1 MPTNN
6 PTGKNQ
12 YTDNDKRHGGKQAG
26 ASERSGSSPRSAG
39 SRSDD
44 NRNKS
49 GDSGK
54 RGSSR

>member
-12 YTDNDKRHGGKQAG
+12 YTDNDKSHGKQAG
-26 ASERSGSSPRSAG
+26 ASERSGSSSRSAG

-44 NRNKS
+44 RNKS
-49 GDSGK
+49 SDSGK
-54 RGSSR
+54 RGGSR